1 MIDLQVIYSKVRTTM
16 TKCLSFLLNAQIWR
30 VDKNVTVQ
38 PRTRILQNI
47 TLKALFT
54 QAILCD

>member
-1 MIDLQVIYSKVRTTM
+1 MLFI
-16 TKCLSFLLNAQIWR
+16 SFKRPNLR
-30 VDKNVTVQ
+30 VDKNVAVQ